1 MNKQRKVTVQ
11 SIYDFLS
18 SSLIGQKVVEV
29 LKAILLF
36 RNFYFDFRRFLKWS
50 FANNKI
56 STETNLRALITMD
69 YHRLEKG
76 LALTQPKVGFGR
88 DVIERLSH
96 YLPDYQDKY
105 GTDETVMIVL
115 NDLQEYYDFNLE
127 FALNHELAHQTI
139 TRIKDDASQY
149 DQSLSKK
156 GGTKTVTRTAIQGAA
171 KIDLRNFFQSR
182 YSVRQ
187 FTEQEVDISL
197 IEQAVEMAQK
207 TPSVCNRQSCKVYV
221 FSEEEQKKKI
231 LSYQNGN
238 RGFGDR
244 ASKVLIVASNLEHF
258 ASVGERYQGWI
269 DGGMFAMSLVYALH
283 SLGLG
288 TCCLNWCVK
297 HAQDRNLK
305 ESAGIAE
312 SDLVIMMI
320 VVGHL
325 PEEFKV
331 AQSPRKPIHEVLI
344 FPDSQNYMLSCSK
357 TKS

>member
-36 RNFYFDFRRFLKWS
+36 RNFYFDFRRSLKWS

-96 YLPDYQDKY
+96 YL
-105 GTDETVMIVL
+105 
-115 NDLQEYYDFNLE
+115 
-127 FALNHELAHQTI
+127 
-139 TRIKDDASQY
+139 
-149 DQSLSKK
+149 
-156 GGTKTVTRTAIQGAA
+156 
-171 KIDLRNFFQSR
+171 
-182 YSVRQ
+182 
-187 FTEQEVDISL
+187 
-197 IEQAVEMAQK
+197 
-207 TPSVCNRQSCKVYV
+207 
-221 FSEEEQKKKI
+221 

-269 DGGMFAMSLVYALH
+269 DGGMFAMSLFYALH